1 MECGATFR
9 TLLMRVLPCMDNEA
23 LLART
28 PPSPRSG
35 TTRAVSK
42 RIRGHRFSKE
52 IDEREEVEKR
62 AWMEAASPL
71 RVATP
76 MRTFDHFCLE
86 PPPADA
92 PRVLLLDPGSGEAC
106 GALLQLQQY
115 HVALAAGP
123 EYDQPVK
130 RYPPH
135 WKSMAGVKLTEAEA
149 AADSHEA
156 AALRKRMQ
164 CTASWPSFSDLRGSA
179 HPLNLATWA
188 STIFEADRE
197 TFRAV
202 EITSIGCDR
211 TAARHLAPTAGPVSA
226 YSCLICGSRAGEVT
240 LPALWLLG
248 CRLPAV
254 VINGGCAREAATWL
268 WPPDVP
274 VVLLT
279 GSCVCARHAMHA
291 RHRQGTCTCTGTGT
305 GKAHAHAQAQAQAR
319 HMHMHHAHA
328 HAPCTC
334 TMHHAHAR
342 HRQGIRHVPHVACA
356 SGAGVACTCAHPRA
370 RSLIVRGSS
379 SRLHMHMHHAP
390 CTCTMHHAHAPC
402 TMHMHGSSSRLHV
415 CTFRRQGPD
424 L

>member
-179 HPLNLATWA
+179 YPLNLATWA

-279 GSCVCARHAMHA
+279 GACVCARHAMHA

-305 GKAHAHAQAQAQAR
+305 GKAHAHAPCTCTCT
-319 HMHMHHAHA
+319 MHMH

-334 TMHHAHAR
+334 TAQAR
-342 HRQGIRHVPHVACA
+342 HTPCAAC
-356 SGAGVACTCAHPRA
+356 SMRLRRWCGVHMRTPT